1 MVYYYEDMT
10 ALGVIGKEKDC
21 VFVSKQ
27 LLKVVQRNLDRLM
40 MKGQQG
46 SQACANFLFRNSKLA
61 QSLVIGLSVVKQ

>member
-1 MVYYYEDMT
+1 LQYKVCSLPYRMVYYYEDMT

-27 LLKVVQRNLDRLM
+27 LLKAVQRNFDRLM

-46 SQACANFLFRNSKLA
+46 SQACG
-61 QSLVIGLSVVKQ
+61 V